1 MEARVSEATRA
12 ENTRS
17 ALSLRGLVPG
27 GILAAA
33 RSRPETLLPSP
44 IEAAK
49 TTEVET
55 ADAAF
60 DNQTLSQ
67 AMEQTSDLL
76 SMFDREL
83 KYEVLEDAGVVQLQ
97 VIDSSDGTVVRKVP
111 ADEVIKFLETVKK
124 KINDPMYDPDRVDV
138 WA

>member
-1 MEARVSEATRA
+1 MEVRVSEATRA

-27 GILAAA
+27 GVLSVK
-33 RSRPETLLPSP
+33 SRPATLLPSS
-44 IEAAK
+44 IEAANNA
-49 TTEVET
+49 EVEIT
-55 ADAAF
+55 DAAF
-60 DNQTLSQ
+60 GNQTLSQ
-67 AMEQTSDLL
+67 TMEQTADLL

-83 KYEVLEDAGVVQLQ
+83 KYEVMEDAGVVQLQ

-111 ADEVIKFLETVKK
+111 ADEVIKFLEVMKK
-124 KINDPMYDPDRVDV
+124 KIDDRVYDPDDRVDV